1 MIWQQ
6 RCSGRETSCDIYAA
20 CSPCWQGPGKA
31 LAQAQ
36 AALNFTLSGAL
47 RLFENSLGLL
57 LIDQNTLID
66 EGPRKQAGSLS
77 LQPAHMILL

>member
-1 MIWQQ
+1 MLAEA
-6 RCSGRETSCDIYAA
+6 G
-20 CSPCWQGPGKA
+20 QGFGTG
-31 LAQAQ
+31 
-36 AALNFTLSGAL
+36 NFTLSGAL

-77 LQPAHMILL
+77 LQPAHMMPLTARNQQGLRDPRLPRQQP